1 MANWCQTKITINHE
15 DENKLIDLYN
25 KIEKWCE
32 TDYKQN
38 GFGNYWLGNIVG
50 NSGIGTVDENPN
62 TDLRCRGMIT
72 YLEIIDNQLLI
83 DTETAWQ
90 PMLQMW
96 VKLIDKYLPDAE
108 LIYNAEECGCELYYT
123 NDPCLIDGY
132 IIDAWDIDNIYG
144 MLDADETYLIKLLQ
158 DLLKTEECNIDKLIK
173 MFEESEYVDKMS
185 IHKWEY
191 ADVNEWEQE
200 MCRKDIFNE
209 AKESMAWDFIEILV
223 DEFDEYDN
231 LLTILLDEDCIIIH
245 TQSEFKHN
253 YTMIE
258 ITRFKEM
265 QFDYFDS
272 LINELVFYA
281 VQEVIKEINMNVNI
295 HIVP

>member
-191 ADVNEWEQE
+191 ADVNEWE
-200 MCRKDIFNE
+200 
-209 AKESMAWDFIEILV
+209 
-223 DEFDEYDN
+223 
-231 LLTILLDEDCIIIH
+231 
-245 TQSEFKHN
+245 
-253 YTMIE
+253 
-258 ITRFKEM
+258 
-265 QFDYFDS
+265 
-272 LINELVFYA
+272 
-281 VQEVIKEINMNVNI
+281 
-295 HIVP
+295 